1 MSHAKYVWHEDDE
14 TEESSVA
21 GASGPAMD
29 PASAANE
36 QVTVTA
42 SDDRPAI
49 IRLAHA
55 WLNERGSPEMQPW
68 PAEIVETVMDQ
79 LQQQQSILDSLI
91 SDVSTSD
98 EEQFRLN
105 LVQLDAERSK
115 WLLRSFLRTR
125 LEKVCLHAPSS
136 CLTESSW
143 RDLPH
148 ISRPVTWNKH
158 IYQTSSSGM

>member
-14 TEESSVA
+14 TEETPVA
-21 GASGPAMD
+21 GASGPVIS
-29 PASAANE
+29 PASVANE
-36 QVTVTA
+36 QVTDTA

-68 PAEIVETVMDQ
+68 PAEIVETVIDQ

-91 SDVSTSD
+91 SDISTSD

-125 LEKVCLHAPSS
+125 LEKVCLRASS
-136 CLTESSW
+136 SRLTESSW
-143 RDLPH
+143 RNLPH
-148 ISRPVTWNKH
+148 ISRLVTWNKH
-158 IYQTSSSGM
+158 IYQTSSLGM

>member
-1 MSHAKYVWHEDDE
+1 MSHAKYVWNEDDE

-21 GASGPAMD
+21 GASGPAMG

-115 WLLRSFLRTR
+115 WLLRSFCVRASKRYVYMHRPPALPSLAGEICRTF
-125 LEKVCLHAPSS
+125 
-136 CLTESSW
+136 
-143 RDLPH
+143 RD
-148 ISRPVTWNKH
+148 
-158 IYQTSSSGM
+158 Q